1 MKRERQEG
9 GSASKVAAFFK
20 RNIYF
25 VLMIVCVLAIGAII
39 TVAAVTGSEDDP
51 ADTPTIT
58 VPGDDDDKDDQ
69 DPPAVDDDEDNKGDD
84 DEDNKGDG
92 NEDDDQKPA
101 KAFTL
106 DGILADYTVDI
117 GFSDAELVFNPTQG
131 HWATHQ
137 GVDLVAEEGTAVKCS
152 YDGTVKSVTEDSFH
166 GTTVVISHDGGYE
179 TTYKLLDEVS
189 LKVGDE
195 VAEGDTIGAVSGDAL
210 AEIAQGAHLHLELS
224 KDGVLVDPTSYMSE
238 IADK

>member
-25 VLMIVCVLAIGAII
+25 VLMIVCVLAIGVII
-39 TVAAVTGSEDDP
+39 TVAAVTGTEDDP
-51 ADTPTIT
+51 TDTPTVV
-58 VPGDDDDKDDQ
+58 VPGDDDDDADEDK
-69 DPPAVDDDEDNKGDD
+69 DPPVVDDDDDNDSDGDD
-84 DEDNKGDG
+84 E
-92 NEDDDQKPA
+92 QKPQPA
-101 KAFTL
+101 KTFTL
-106 DGILADYTVDI
+106 DGILEEYTIDI
-117 GFSDAELVFNPTQG
+117 GYSDAELVFNPTQG

-137 GVDLVAEEGTAVKCS
+137 GVDLIAEAGTAVKCS
-152 YDGTVKSVTEDSFH
+152 FDGTVKTVTDDSFH

-189 LKVGDE
+189 LKAGDK
-195 VAEGDTIGAVSGDAL
+195 VAEGDTIGTVSGDAL
-210 AEIAQGAHLHLELS
+210 AEMAQGAHLHLELS

>member
-9 GSASKVAAFFK
+9 GAASKVAAFFK

-25 VLMIVCVLAIGAII
+25 VLMIVCVLAIGVII
-39 TVAAVTGSEDDP
+39 TVAAVTGTEDDP
-51 ADTPTIT
+51 TDTPTVV
-58 VPGDDDDKDDQ
+58 VPGDDDDDADEDKN
-69 DPPAVDDDEDNKGDD
+69 PPVVDDDDDNDSDGDD
-84 DEDNKGDG
+84 E
-92 NEDDDQKPA
+92 QKPQPA
-101 KAFTL
+101 KTFTL
-106 DGILADYTVDI
+106 DGILEEYTIDI
-117 GFSDAELVFNPTQG
+117 GYSDAELVFNPTQG

-137 GVDLVAEEGTAVKCS
+137 GVDLIAEAGTAVKCS
-152 YDGTVKSVTEDSFH
+152 FDGTVKSVTDDSFH

-189 LKVGDE
+189 LKVGDK
-195 VAEGDTIGAVSGDAL
+195 VAEGDTIGTVSGDAL
-210 AEIAQGAHLHLELS
+210 AEMAQGAHLHLELS

>member
-25 VLMIVCVLAIGAII
+25 VLMIVCVLAIGVII
-39 TVAAVTGSEDDP
+39 TVAAVTGTEDDP
-51 ADTPTIT
+51 TDTPTVV
-58 VPGDDDDKDDQ
+58 VPGDDDDDADEDKK
-69 DPPAVDDDEDNKGDD
+69 PPVVDDDDDNDSDGDD
-84 DEDNKGDG
+84 E
-92 NEDDDQKPA
+92 QKPQPA
-101 KAFTL
+101 KTFTL
-106 DGILADYTVDI
+106 DGILEEYTIDI
-117 GFSDAELVFNPTQG
+117 GYSDAELVFNPTQG

-137 GVDLVAEEGTAVKCS
+137 GVDLIAEAGTAVKCS
-152 YDGTVKSVTEDSFH
+152 FDGTVKTVTDDSFH

-189 LKVGDE
+189 LKVGDK
-195 VAEGDTIGAVSGDAL
+195 VAEGDTIGTVSGDAL
-210 AEIAQGAHLHLELS
+210 AEMAQGAHLHLELS

>member
-25 VLMIVCVLAIGAII
+25 VLMIVCVLAIGVII
-39 TVAAVTGSEDDP
+39 TVAAVTGTEDDP
-51 ADTPTIT
+51 TDKPTVV
-58 VPGDDDDKDDQ
+58 VPGDDDDDADEDKN
-69 DPPAVDDDEDNKGDD
+69 PPVVDDDDDNDSDGDD
-84 DEDNKGDG
+84 DK
-92 NEDDDQKPA
+92 DDEDQKPA
-101 KAFTL
+101 KTFTL
-106 DGILADYTVDI
+106 DGILEEYTIDI
-117 GFSDAELVFNPTQG
+117 GYSDAELVFNPTQG

-137 GVDLVAEEGTAVKCS
+137 GVDLIAEAGTAVKCS
-152 YDGTVKSVTEDSFH
+152 FDGTVKTVTDDSFH

-189 LKVGDE
+189 LKVGDK
-195 VAEGDTIGAVSGDAL
+195 VAEGDTIGTVSGDAL

>member
-51 ADTPTIT
+51 TDTPTIT
-58 VPGDDDDKDDQ
+58 VPGDDDDDNDEQ
-69 DPPAVDDDEDNKGDD
+69 DPPVVDDDTDEDGDGDD
-84 DEDNKGDG
+84 DK
-92 NEDDDQKPA
+92 DDEDQKPA
-101 KAFTL
+101 KTFTL
-106 DGILADYTVDI
+106 DGILADYTIDI

-137 GVDLVAEEGTAVKCS
+137 GVDLVAEAGTEVKCS
-152 YDGTVKSVTEDSFH
+152 FDGTVKSATDDSFY

-189 LKVGDE
+189 LKAGDK
-195 VAEGDTIGAVSGDAL
+195 VAEGDAIGTVSGDAL

>member
-25 VLMIVCVLAIGAII
+25 VLMIVCVLAIGVII
-39 TVAAVTGSEDDP
+39 TVAAVTGTEDDP
-51 ADTPTIT
+51 TDTQT
-58 VPGDDDDKDDQ
+58 VVVHGDDDDDADEDKNA
-69 DPPAVDDDEDNKGDD
+69 PVVDDDDDNDNDSDGDD
-84 DEDNKGDG
+84 E
-92 NEDDDQKPA
+92 QKPQPA
-101 KAFTL
+101 KTFTL
-106 DGILADYTVDI
+106 DGILEEYTIDI
-117 GFSDAELVFNPTQG
+117 GYSDAELVFNPTQG

-137 GVDLVAEEGTAVKCS
+137 GVDLVAEAGTEVKCS
-152 YDGTVKSVTEDSFH
+152 FDGTVKTVTDDSFH

-189 LKVGDE
+189 LKVGDK
-195 VAEGDTIGAVSGDAL
+195 VAEGDTIGTVSGDAL
-210 AEIAQGAHLHLELS
+210 AEMAQGAHLHLELS

>member
-25 VLMIVCVLAIGAII
+25 VLMIVCVLAIGVII
-39 TVAAVTGSEDDP
+39 TVAAVTGTEDDP
-51 ADTPTIT
+51 TDTPTVV
-58 VPGDDDDKDDQ
+58 VPGDDDDDADEDK
-69 DPPAVDDDEDNKGDD
+69 DPPVVDDDDDNDSDGDD
-84 DEDNKGDG
+84 E
-92 NEDDDQKPA
+92 QKPQPS
-101 KAFTL
+101 KTFTL
-106 DGILADYTVDI
+106 DGILEEYTIDI
-117 GFSDAELVFNPTQG
+117 GYSDAELVFNPTQG

-137 GVDLVAEEGTAVKCS
+137 GVDLIAEAGTAVKCS
-152 YDGTVKSVTEDSFH
+152 FDGTVKTVTDDSFH

-189 LKVGDE
+189 LKVGDK
-195 VAEGDTIGAVSGDAL
+195 VAEGDTIGTVSGDAL
-210 AEIAQGAHLHLELS
+210 AEMAQGAHLHLELS

>member
-25 VLMIVCVLAIGAII
+25 VLMIVCVLAIGVII
-39 TVAAVTGSEDDP
+39 TVAAVTGTEDDP
-51 ADTPTIT
+51 TDTPTVV
-58 VPGDDDDKDDQ
+58 VPGDDDDDADEDKN
-69 DPPAVDDDEDNKGDD
+69 PPVVDDDDDNDSDGDD
-84 DEDNKGDG
+84 E
-92 NEDDDQKPA
+92 QKPQPA
-101 KAFTL
+101 KTFTL
-106 DGILADYTVDI
+106 DGILEEYTIDI
-117 GFSDAELVFNPTQG
+117 GYSDAELVFNPTQG

-137 GVDLVAEEGTAVKCS
+137 GVDLIAEAGTAVKCS
-152 YDGTVKSVTEDSFH
+152 FDGTVKTVSDDSFY

-189 LKVGDE
+189 LKVGDK

-210 AEIAQGAHLHLELS
+210 AEMAQGAHLHLELS

>member
-25 VLMIVCVLAIGAII
+25 VLMIVCVLAIGVII
-39 TVAAVTGSEDDP
+39 TVAAVTGTEDDP
-51 ADTPTIT
+51 TDTPTVV
-58 VPGDDDDKDDQ
+58 VPGDDDDDADEDKN
-69 DPPAVDDDEDNKGDD
+69 PPVVDDDDDNDSDGD
-84 DEDNKGDG
+84 
-92 NEDDDQKPA
+92 NEQKPQPA
-101 KAFTL
+101 KKFTL
-106 DGILADYTVDI
+106 DGILEEYTIDI
-117 GFSDAELVFNPTQG
+117 GYSDAELVFNPTQG

-137 GVDLVAEEGTAVKCS
+137 GVDLIAEAGTAVKCS
-152 YDGTVKSVTEDSFH
+152 FDGTVKTVTDDSFH

-189 LKVGDE
+189 LKVGDK
-195 VAEGDTIGAVSGDAL
+195 VAEGDTIGTVSGDAL
-210 AEIAQGAHLHLELS
+210 AEMAQGAHLHLELS

>member
-25 VLMIVCVLAIGAII
+25 VLMIVCVLAIGVII
-39 TVAAVTGSEDDP
+39 TVAAVTGTEDDP
-51 ADTPTIT
+51 TDTPTVV
-58 VPGDDDDKDDQ
+58 VPGDDDDDADEDK
-69 DPPAVDDDEDNKGDD
+69 DPPVVDDDDDNDSDGDD
-84 DEDNKGDG
+84 E
-92 NEDDDQKPA
+92 QKPQPA
-101 KAFTL
+101 KTFTL
-106 DGILADYTVDI
+106 DGILEEYTIDI
-117 GFSDAELVFNPTQG
+117 GYSDAELVFNPTQG

-137 GVDLVAEEGTAVKCS
+137 GVDLIAEAGTAVKCS
-152 YDGTVKSVTEDSFH
+152 FDGTVKTVTDDSFH

-189 LKVGDE
+189 LKVGDK
-195 VAEGDTIGAVSGDAL
+195 VAEGDTIGTVSGDAL
-210 AEIAQGAHLHLELS
+210 AEMAQGAHLHLELS

>member
-25 VLMIVCVLAIGAII
+25 VLMIVCVLAIGVII
-39 TVAAVTGSEDDP
+39 TVAAVTGTEDDP
-51 ADTPTIT
+51 TDTPTVV
-58 VPGDDDDKDDQ
+58 VPGDDDDDADEDKN
-69 DPPAVDDDEDNKGDD
+69 PPAVDDDDDNDSDGDD
-84 DEDNKGDG
+84 E
-92 NEDDDQKPA
+92 QKPQPA
-101 KAFTL
+101 KTFTL
-106 DGILADYTVDI
+106 DGILEEYTIDI
-117 GFSDAELVFNPTQG
+117 GYSDAELVFNPTQG

-137 GVDLVAEEGTAVKCS
+137 GVDLVAEAGTAVKCS
-152 YDGTVKSVTEDSFH
+152 FDGTVKTVTDDSFH

-189 LKVGDE
+189 LKVGDK
-195 VAEGDTIGAVSGDAL
+195 VAEGDAIGTVSGDAL
-210 AEIAQGAHLHLELS
+210 AEMAQGAHLHLELS

>member
-25 VLMIVCVLAIGAII
+25 VLMIVCVLAIGVII
-39 TVAAVTGSEDDP
+39 TVAAVTGTEDDP
-51 ADTPTIT
+51 TDTPTVV
-58 VPGDDDDKDDQ
+58 VPGDDDDDADEDKN
-69 DPPAVDDDEDNKGDD
+69 PPVVDDDDDNDSDGDD
-84 DEDNKGDG
+84 DK
-92 NEDDDQKPA
+92 DDEDQKPA
-101 KAFTL
+101 KTFTL
-106 DGILADYTVDI
+106 DGILEEYTIDI
-117 GFSDAELVFNPTQG
+117 GYSDAELVFNPTQG

-137 GVDLVAEEGTAVKCS
+137 GVDLIAEAGTAVKCS
-152 YDGTVKSVTEDSFH
+152 FDGTVKTVTDDSFH

-189 LKVGDE
+189 LKVGDK
-195 VAEGDTIGAVSGDAL
+195 VAEGDTIGTVSGDAL
-210 AEIAQGAHLHLELS
+210 AEMAQGAHLHLELS

>member
-25 VLMIVCVLAIGAII
+25 VLMIVCVLAIGVII
-39 TVAAVTGSEDDP
+39 TVAAVTGTEDDP
-51 ADTPTIT
+51 TDTPTVV
-58 VPGDDDDKDDQ
+58 VPGDDDDDADEDK
-69 DPPAVDDDEDNKGDD
+69 DPPVVDDDDDNDSDGDD
-84 DEDNKGDG
+84 DK
-92 NEDDDQKPA
+92 DDEDQKPA
-101 KAFTL
+101 KTFTL
-106 DGILADYTVDI
+106 DGILEEYTIDI
-117 GFSDAELVFNPTQG
+117 GYSDAELVFNPTQG

-137 GVDLVAEEGTAVKCS
+137 GVDLVAEAGTAVKCS
-152 YDGTVKSVTEDSFH
+152 FDGTVKTVTDDSFH

-189 LKVGDE
+189 LKVGDK
-195 VAEGDTIGAVSGDAL
+195 VAEGDTIGTVSGDAL
-210 AEIAQGAHLHLELS
+210 AEMAQGAHLHLELS

>member
-25 VLMIVCVLAIGAII
+25 VLMIVCVLAIGVII
-39 TVAAVTGSEDDP
+39 TVAAVTGTEDDP
-51 ADTPTIT
+51 TDTPTVV
-58 VPGDDDDKDDQ
+58 VPGDDDDDADEDKN
-69 DPPAVDDDEDNKGDD
+69 PPVVDDDDDNDSDGDGDD
-84 DEDNKGDG
+84 E
-92 NEDDDQKPA
+92 QKPQPA
-101 KAFTL
+101 KTFTL
-106 DGILADYTVDI
+106 DGILEEYTIDI
-117 GFSDAELVFNPTQG
+117 GYSDAELVFNPTQG

-137 GVDLVAEEGTAVKCS
+137 GVDLIAEAGTAVKCS
-152 YDGTVKSVTEDSFH
+152 FDGTVKTVTDDSFH

-179 TTYKLLDEVS
+179 TTYKLLGEVS
-189 LKVGDE
+189 LKVGDK
-195 VAEGDTIGAVSGDAL
+195 VAEGDTIGTVSGDAL
-210 AEIAQGAHLHLELS
+210 AEMAQGAHLHLELS

>member
-25 VLMIVCVLAIGAII
+25 VLMIVCVLAIGVII
-39 TVAAVTGSEDDP
+39 TVAAVTGTEDDP
-51 ADTPTIT
+51 TDTPTVV
-58 VPGDDDDKDDQ
+58 VPGDDDDDADEDK
-69 DPPAVDDDEDNKGDD
+69 DPPVVDDDDDNDSDGDD
-84 DEDNKGDG
+84 E
-92 NEDDDQKPA
+92 QKPQPA
-101 KAFTL
+101 KTFTL
-106 DGILADYTVDI
+106 DGILEEYTIDI
-117 GFSDAELVFNPTQG
+117 GYSDAELVFNPTQG

-137 GVDLVAEEGTAVKCS
+137 GVDLIAEAGTAVKCS
-152 YDGTVKSVTEDSFH
+152 FDGTVKTVTDDSFH

-189 LKVGDE
+189 LKVGDK
-195 VAEGDTIGAVSGDAL
+195 VAEGDTIGTVSCDAL
-210 AEIAQGAHLHLELS
+210 AEMAQGAHLHLELS

>member
-25 VLMIVCVLAIGAII
+25 VLMIVCVLAIGVII
-39 TVAAVTGSEDDP
+39 TVAAVTGTEDNP
-51 ADTPTIT
+51 TDTPTVV
-58 VPGDDDDKDDQ
+58 VPGDDDDDDKDEQ
-69 DPPAVDDDEDNKGDD
+69 DPPVVDDDDDNDSDGDD
-84 DEDNKGDG
+84 E
-92 NEDDDQKPA
+92 QKPQPA
-101 KAFTL
+101 KTFTL
-106 DGILADYTVDI
+106 DGILEEYTIDI
-117 GFSDAELVFNPTQG
+117 GYSDAELVFNPTQG

-137 GVDLVAEEGTAVKCS
+137 GVDLIAEAGTAVKCS
-152 YDGTVKSVTEDSFH
+152 FDGTVKTVTDDSFY

-179 TTYKLLDEVS
+179 TTYKLLGEVS
-189 LKVGDE
+189 LKVGDK
-195 VAEGDTIGAVSGDAL
+195 VAEGDTIGTVSGDAL
-210 AEIAQGAHLHLELS
+210 AEMAQGAHLHLELS

>member
-25 VLMIVCVLAIGAII
+25 VLMIVCVLAIGVII
-39 TVAAVTGSEDDP
+39 TVAAVTGTEDDP
-51 ADTPTIT
+51 TDTPTVV
-58 VPGDDDDKDDQ
+58 VPGDDDDDADEDK
-69 DPPAVDDDEDNKGDD
+69 DPPVVDDDDDNDSDGDD
-84 DEDNKGDG
+84 E
-92 NEDDDQKPA
+92 QKPQPA
-101 KAFTL
+101 KTFTL
-106 DGILADYTVDI
+106 DGILEEYTIDI
-117 GFSDAELVFNPTQG
+117 GYSDAELVFNPTQG

-137 GVDLVAEEGTAVKCS
+137 GVDLIAEAGTAVKCS
-152 YDGTVKSVTEDSFH
+152 FDGTVKSVTDDSFH

-189 LKVGDE
+189 LKVGDK
-195 VAEGDTIGAVSGDAL
+195 VAEGDTIGTVSGDAL
-210 AEIAQGAHLHLELS
+210 AEMAQGAHLHLELS

>member
-25 VLMIVCVLAIGAII
+25 VLMIVCVLAIGVII
-39 TVAAVTGSEDDP
+39 TVAAVTGTEDDP
-51 ADTPTIT
+51 TDTPTVV
-58 VPGDDDDKDDQ
+58 VPGDDDDDADEDK
-69 DPPAVDDDEDNKGDD
+69 DPPVVDDDDDNDSDGDD
-84 DEDNKGDG
+84 E
-92 NEDDDQKPA
+92 QKPQPA
-101 KAFTL
+101 KTFTL
-106 DGILADYTVDI
+106 DGILEEYTIDI
-117 GFSDAELVFNPTQG
+117 GYSDAELVFNPTQG

-137 GVDLVAEEGTAVKCS
+137 GVDLIAEAGTAVKCS
-152 YDGTVKSVTEDSFH
+152 FDGTVKTVTDDSFH

-189 LKVGDE
+189 LKVGDK
-195 VAEGDTIGAVSGDAL
+195 VAEGDTIGTVSGDAI
-210 AEIAQGAHLHLELS
+210 AEMAQGAHLHLELS